1 METPQ
6 RRLIEPVLQGIACES
21 VFETRPRIERVMCRE
36 KLALGVH
43 QVVKFL
49 CQARADME
57 ESLEGGA
64 TALIVAAYKGDVEV
78 VQLLCELKADV
89 NRPQSDHASPLFV
102 VAENSQTE
110 GDRVL
115 RALLE
120 AGAEKDQATQSG
132 RTPLLAAVRG
142 GRVVLVRTLC
152 EYRADLNKAAD
163 SGWSPLLLAVQRGL
177 LEVVDCLCDAKA
189 GIDVTMKDG
198 STALHLGARCGFSKI
213 LARLLEAGADIDRQR
228 LDGCTPLHAA
238 AYGDHL
244 DALQLLCDARASLA
258 LSDASGH
265 TAWEVAQML
274 DHDLAASFL
283 WDVARSKGRVVPER
297 VMARRSHMLAF
308 GTDVEFAM
316 MVALA
321 LIPFVLTILSILV
334 AAALWQKQMAAG
346 KLQELFQTLVLQGA

>member
-1 METPQ
+1 
-6 RRLIEPVLQGIACES
+6 
-21 VFETRPRIERVMCRE
+21 
-36 KLALGVH
+36 
-43 QVVKFL
+43 
-49 CQARADME
+49 ME

-142 GRVVLVRTLC
+142 GRVALVRTLC

-238 AYGDHL
+238 AYGEHL

-258 LSDASGH
+258 LCDASGH

-283 WDVARSKGRVVPER
+283 WDMARSKGRVVPER
-297 VMARRSHMLAF
+297 GMAKRSHMLAF

-334 AAALWQKQMAAG
+334 AAALSQKQMAAG